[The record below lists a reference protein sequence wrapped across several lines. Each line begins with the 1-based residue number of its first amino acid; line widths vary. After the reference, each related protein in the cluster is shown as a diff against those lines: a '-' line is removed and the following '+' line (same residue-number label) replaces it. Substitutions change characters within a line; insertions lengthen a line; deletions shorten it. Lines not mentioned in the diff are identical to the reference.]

1 MAAEHRRNVPGCSGG
16 RDDYEVLDCSQRIRA
31 RLWPVRR
38 STAHFV
44 PHLVQHP
51 IVQADV
57 TAKFVGR
64 LEDPYQ
70 WAQQYF
76 DTVYS
81 QESDQFGMPDPD
93 YYSMN
98 TLTELNL
105 PWRRT
110 VCGLHSISISIGYNR
125 TCVHVCVRSE
135 YGYDGTMAGAAAE
148 HAPRGEV
155 EPNSGP
161 AP

>member
-1 MAAEHRRNVPGCSGG
+1 M
-16 RDDYEVLDCSQRIRA
+16 
-31 RLWPVRR
+31 RR

-70 WAQQYF
+70 WAQRYY
-76 DTVYS
+76 DAVYNH
-81 QESDQFGMPDPD
+81 ESDQFGMPDKD

-98 TLTELNL
+98 TLTEHNP
-105 PWRRT
+105 PWRQT

-148 HAPRGEV
+148 HGTRGEV